1 MYRNKSSP
9 EYVDFVRDF
18 NRHMNEVLDSSDKQ
32 YLIHSLKQY
41 FTYKDIEKFALS
53 LESCLNTARKRDL
66 LLKIRNLI
74 AKQDLIKFDTLAPY
88 NQKRSR
94 ESRHGQR
101 SHHSYPKRTRRNR
114 AITSERTLI
123 IKLTKDN
130 LNLFI

>member
-1 MYRNKSSP
+1 MYRQKSSP

-32 YLIHSLKQY
+32 FLIHSLKQY
-41 FTYKDIEKFALS
+41 FTYKDIEKFTLS

-66 LLKIRNLI
+66 LLKIRYII
-74 AKQDLIKFDTLAPY
+74 AKQDLIKFDTFAPY

-94 ESRHGQR
+94 HPAR

-114 AITSERTLI
+114 AATSQ
-123 IKLTKDN
+123 
-130 LNLFI
+130 

>member
-1 MYRNKSSP
+1 MFNYFLSMSRHKSSP

-32 YLIHSLKQY
+32 FLIHSLKQY
-41 FTYKDIEKFALS
+41 FTYKDIEKFTLT

-66 LLKIRNLI
+66 LLKIRYII

-94 ESRHGQR
+94 DSRNPAR

-114 AITSERTLI
+114 AATSE
-123 IKLTKDN
+123 
-130 LNLFI
+130 